1 MILIIV
7 ILILLVFFINNKE
20 KFAIVD
26 NISSVYNNI
35 FVNNTTP
42 INKITLQS
50 NLIVNGTTKAPA
62 FNSIIPITIGANST
76 YNLVL
81 PRTGIYFITIKS
93 TNNNDTSN
101 IIIQQ
106 LIVTKSKDQINI
118 VKNRRVRGCLR
129 YINSQT
135 DIYEEN
141 GWGYGKV
148 NNNEIN
154 FSLQGCNNTSN
165 IVPTLPILTS
175 VGTGA
180 AAKNTI
186 VFTNN
191 RNINCQLVYTLVSPL

>member
-7 ILILLVFFINNKE
+7 ILILFVFFISYKE

-62 FNSIIPITIGANST
+62 FNSIRPVTIGARST

-93 TNNNDTSN
+93 TNNYTESN
-101 IIIQQ
+101 KIIQQ

-118 VKNRRVRGCLR
+118 VKNRRVRGCSN
-129 YINSQT
+129 YSNSQT

-141 GWGYGKV
+141 GWGYGKE
-148 NNNEIN
+148 NNNDIN
-154 FSLQGCNNTSN
+154 VTLQLCRTSGL
-165 IVPTLPILTS
+165 VPTLPILTS
-175 VGTGA
+175 VGTGD

-191 RNINCQLVYTLVSPL
+191 RNINCELVYTLVSPL